1 MFDVTIY
8 GHKNTKFPN
17 LVSKRFRM
25 FVGPYCNED
34 CKFCYYR
41 EYLHN
46 RELSCSTDFLKKQLE
61 FGFRVGARVVDFS
74 GGEPTIRQD
83 LPELIRYARDLGYE
97 TIAIITNGIR
107 PSNEKYLNELI
118 SSGLNDMLI
127 SIHGINRMHDNIVQ
141 LNGAFNKI
149 KTLLEQLNRLN
160 FRFRTNTVIVKDNV
174 AQLAEVSA
182 WIASYGPKAMNFIFF
197 NDFYPNED
205 NSLLPDLDEAS
216 LAVKKAIDLAQKNVP
231 KITVRYAPLCY
242 MKGYEKFVCN
252 YPQRPY
258 DPDEENH
265 SIQVVF
271 SEYGFEQPVDKNNM
285 KVTLVR
291 TFIYNPLI
299 YPVTHKVKHPIQEF
313 GKTRKKFLQ
322 TSSEIPTSAEGD
334 INKFFYIKE
343 CRECKARMLC
353 DGIKRGYIK
362 QRKEFRVIPY
372 KDTEEIRDVMYF
384 RGPYLESIYGRGYTE
399 DYHVGQN

>member
-1 MFDVTIY
+1 MFDVTRY
-8 GHKNTKFPN
+8 GHKDTRFPH
-17 LVSKRFRM
+17 LVTKRFRM

-34 CKFCYYR
+34 CKFCYYKG
-41 EYLHN
+41 YLHN
-46 RELSCSTDFLKKQLE
+46 RELSCSTDFLEKQLE
-61 FGFRVGARVVDFS
+61 FGFRIGARVVEFS

-97 TIAIITNGIR
+97 TITIITNGIR

-127 SIHGINRMHDNIVQ
+127 SIHGIDKIHDNIVQ

-149 KTLLEQLNRLN
+149 RALLEQLNRLN

-174 AQLAEVSA
+174 AQLAETST

-205 NSLLPDLDEAS
+205 NSLLPDLEEAS
-216 LAVKKAIDLAQKNVP
+216 SAVKKAIGSAQKSVP
-231 KITVRYAPLCY
+231 KITVRYVPLCY

-265 SIQVVF
+265 SIQKVF
-271 SEYGFEQPVDKNNM
+271 GEYGFEHPVDKNSI
-285 KVTLVR
+285 KVNLIR
-291 TFIYNPLI
+291 AFIYNPLL
-299 YPVTHKVKHPIQEF
+299 YPVAQRVYYPINEVR
-313 GKTRKKFLQ
+313 KTREKFLQ
-322 TSSEIPTSAEGD
+322 AGSEISTSTEGG
-334 INKFFYIKE
+334 INDFFYVDE
-343 CRECKARMLC
+343 CRKCKARKLC
-353 DGIKRGYIK
+353 DGIKRGYIDHG
-362 QRKEFRVIPY
+362 KEFRVFPY
-372 KDTEEIRDVMYF
+372 TNTEEIRDVMYF
-384 RGPYLESIYGRGYTE
+384 RGPYLESIYGRGY
-399 DYHVGQN
+399 G